1 MKTIKISRTNFPTDS
16 MFSWMNYFKW
26 VLSKKYNVV
35 VDAHDPDIVFYTNFH
50 NEGGNFDYYTGGNN
64 LRIDQ
69 YGDHV
74 KKVFITGELFNE
86 SSYRS
91 IINTPNYFALG
102 FSDIDHPK
110 YLKFPTYVLDT
121 WVLYDESR
129 IFDEP
134 FSWLTRTKN
143 VDEMF
148 AQYKKF
154 CSVVQAS
161 ENPDRGRLFDVLEK
175 YKPIKSSG
183 PWRPTVAEH
192 EKPIKYPYLRREYF
206 GRIDGLT
213 YRSKIEFF
221 KECKFNIAFQYTN
234 TPKLT
239 QEKII
244 HAFAANTIPLF
255 YGNNCITDDFNPDSF
270 VNCHEFQTFEDVGEF
285 VKSLDTNDAK
295 CKKMLAQPYFHDN
308 KLPVYY
314 NSDRII
320 EFFDRIIN

>member
-1 MKTIKISRTNFPTDS
+1 MRTIKISRTNFPTDS

-35 VDAHDPDIVFYTNFH
+35 VDGVDPDIVFYTNFH
-50 NEGGNFDYYTGGNN
+50 NEGGNYDHYTGVNN
-64 LRIDQ
+64 LREDQ
-69 YGDHV
+69 YGPHV
-74 KKVFITGELFNE
+74 KRVFITGELFNE
-86 SSYRS
+86 ESYRS
-91 IINTPNYFALG
+91 IISKSNYYALG
-102 FSDIDHPK
+102 FSDIDHPR

-134 FSWLTRTKN
+134 FSWLTRNKDVN
-143 VDEMF
+143 AMY

-161 ENPDRGRLFDVLEK
+161 DNADRGRLFDLLQQ

-192 EKPIKYPYLRREYF
+192 EKPIKYPYLRREYY

-255 YGNNCITDDFNPDSF
+255 YGNKNITDDFNPESF
-270 VNCHEFQTFEDVGEF
+270 VNCHDFKSFEDVVEY
-285 VKSLDTNDAK
+285 VKQIDTDEK
-295 CKKMLAQPYFHDN
+295 LCKKKLAEPYFYN
-308 KLPVYY
+308 NTLPIYY

-320 EFFDRIIN
+320 EFFDRIIA